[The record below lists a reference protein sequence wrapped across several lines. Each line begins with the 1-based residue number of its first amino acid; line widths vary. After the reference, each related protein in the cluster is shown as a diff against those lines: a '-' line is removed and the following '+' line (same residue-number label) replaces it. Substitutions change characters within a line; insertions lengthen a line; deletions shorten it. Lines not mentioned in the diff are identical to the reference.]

1 MSGDEEEEE
10 TERRR
15 KRAEEINTPS
25 AADLNGLH
33 DNYLHY
39 TSHL

>member
-1 MSGDEEEEE
+1 MSGDEEE
-10 TERRR
+10 ERRR